1 MALTTLP
8 TAAFATGSVGTSQLA
23 DGAVTTE
30 KLVADVNFRNLIIN
44 GDMSIAQRGTSATTI
59 SAYDTIDRFSF
70 SEGTGGTATSEQESL
85 SLSDFAITGQRKAVK
100 IQCTGTDTSIA
111 SGDRS
116 FMQQSI
122 EAQNLQ
128 SLKYGTSSAETLTLS
143 FYAKSNLTGN
153 FPLTIKK
160 DDNTVYYLP
169 LKYTITSANTW
180 EKFTFV
186 ITPTE
191 GSTSL
196 ITNSGG
202 AINNDNGRGMQVIWG
217 LVWGSNYTGNQSGTP
232 TWTSSAIY
240 ADNSISFNNFYSSTD
255 NNLSIT
261 GVQLEVGTSASDFEF
276 LPYDVN
282 LQRCQRY
289 FYQIQGSASSNTM
302 LGIGFNNDASS
313 CQTYLKFPTTMR
325 STPSIT
331 SFSGLQTSD
340 GNSYTKAATGV
351 SVDSGS
357 NIQMSLNVQA
367 TSLTVFR
374 GGFNTLTNSSSSHLA
389 LSSEL

>member
-1 MALTTLP
+1 M
-8 TAAFATGSVGTSQLA
+8 
-23 DGAVTTE
+23 AVTTIPSAG
-30 KLVADVNFRNLIIN
+30 LTLGAQVNFRNIIIN

-59 SAYDTIDRFSF
+59 SGYDTIDRFGF

-85 SLSDFAITGQRKAVK
+85 SLSDFAITGQRKAIK
-100 IQCTGTDTSIA
+100 IKCTGTDTSIA

-169 LKYTITSANTW
+169 LKYTISSANTW
-180 EKFTFV
+180 EKFTFQ

-196 ITNSGG
+196 INNSGG
-202 AINNDNGRGMQVIWG
+202 AINNDNGRGMQVFWG

-232 TWTSSAIY
+232 TWTASAVY
-240 ADNSISFNNFYSSTD
+240 ADSSITFNNFYSSTD

-261 GVQLEVGTSASDFEF
+261 GVQLEVGTTASDFEF
-276 LPYDVN
+276 LPFDVN
-282 LQRCQRY
+282 KQRCKRY
-289 FYQIQGSASSNTM
+289 FWQDNHLWGSVASSTEVHVR
-302 LGIGFNNDASS
+302 GTHSVE
-313 CQTYLKFPTTMR
+313 MR
-325 STPSIT
+325 ALPS
-331 SFSGLQTSD
+331 
-340 GNSYTKAATGV
+340 V
-351 SVDSGS
+351 SVSGAITIWQLS
-357 NIQMSLNVQA
+357 VAGSKTQSSANVSFDNQINNEQFFTAALNNFS
-367 TSLTVFR
+367 SLTQHYPIAV
-374 GGFNTLTNSSSSHLA
+374 NSGYVLFDA
-389 LSSEL
+389 EL

>member
-1 MALTTLP
+1 M
-8 TAAFATGSVGTSQLA
+8 
-23 DGAVTTE
+23 AVTTIPSAG
-30 KLVADVNFRNLIIN
+30 LTLGSQVNFRNLIIN

-59 SAYDTIDRFSF
+59 SGYDTIDRFGF

-85 SLSDFAITGQRKAVK
+85 SLSDFATTGQRKAIK
-100 IQCTGTDTSIA
+100 IKCTGTDTSIA

-180 EKFTFV
+180 EKFTFQ

-196 ITNSGG
+196 INNSGG
-202 AINNDNGRGMQVIWG
+202 AINNDNGRGMQVFWG

-232 TWTSSAIY
+232 TWTSSAVY
-240 ADNSISFNNFYSSTD
+240 ADSSLTFNNFYSSTD

-276 LPYDVN
+276 LPFDVN
-282 LQRCQRY
+282 FDRCMRYYHKTYDDTTAPGTVTTVGAVQTGTTATSTFVPMQY
-289 FYQIQGSASSNTM
+289 FY
-302 LGIGFNNDASS
+302 
-313 CQTYLKFPTTMR
+313 PVRMR
-325 STPSIT
+325 SAPTFTAYSP
-331 SFSGLQTSD
+331 
-340 GNSYTKAATGV
+340 ATGTSGKFASNAPSGDHNIGTGRIGV
-351 SVDSGS
+351 S
-357 NIQMSLNVQA
+357 NAN
-367 TSLTVFR
+367 F
-374 GGFNTLTNSSSSHLA
+374 SSSTTSVSATGYIEAHFEA
-389 LSSEL
+389 DSEL

>member
-1 MALTTLP
+1 MPISTIPTRALTEQ
-8 TAAFATGSVGTSQLA
+8 GI
-23 DGAVTTE
+23 
-30 KLVADVNFRNLIIN
+30 NFRNLIIN

-59 SAYDTIDRFSF
+59 SGYDTIDRFGF

-85 SLSDFAITGQRKAVK
+85 SLSDFATTGQRKAIK
-100 IQCTGTDTSIA
+100 IKCTGTDTSIA
-111 SGDRS
+111 SSDRS

-180 EKFTFV
+180 EKFTFQ

-196 ITNSGG
+196 INNSGG
-202 AINNDNGRGMQVIWG
+202 AINNDNGRGMQVFWG
-217 LVWGSNYTGNQSGTP
+217 LVWGSSYTGNQSGTP
-232 TWTSSAIY
+232 TWTSSAVY
-240 ADNSISFNNFYSSTD
+240 ADSSLTFNNFYSSTD

-282 LQRCQRY
+282 LQRCFRY
-289 FYQIQGSASSNTM
+289 YELLASGNALTLGFGGTYNANAPAYAIYYHPKRAVPSLDEVNSSNYYR
-302 LGIGFNNDASS
+302 FYSS
-313 CQTYLKFPTTMR
+313 
-325 STPSIT
+325 
-331 SFSGLQTSD
+331 
-340 GNSYTKAATGV
+340 GV
-351 SVDSGS
+351 EYKY
-357 NIQMSLNVQA
+357 NVSSQFFQA
-367 TSLTVFR
+367 TITQAMVINGNAGTVPDDKV
-374 GGFNTLTNSSSSHLA
+374 GFFDTINSGAYLA
-389 LSSEL
+389 LDAEL

>member
-1 MALTTLP
+1 MPISTIP
-8 TAAFATGSVGTSQLA
+8 TSGLSSDQG
-23 DGAVTTE
+23 
-30 KLVADVNFRNLIIN
+30 VNFRNLIIN

-59 SAYDTIDRFSF
+59 SGYDTIDRFGF

-85 SLSDFAITGQRKAVK
+85 SLSDFAITGQRKAIK
-100 IQCTGTDTSIA
+100 IKCTGTDTSIA
-111 SGDRS
+111 SSDRS

-169 LKYTITSANTW
+169 LKYTISSANTW
-180 EKFTFV
+180 EKFTFQ

-196 ITNSGG
+196 INNSGG
-202 AINNDNGRGMQVIWG
+202 AINNDNGRGMQVFWG

-232 TWTSSAIY
+232 TWTASAVY
-240 ADNSISFNNFYSSTD
+240 ADSSITFNNFYSSTD

-276 LPYDVN
+276 LPHDVN
-282 LQRCQRY
+282 LQRCYRY
-289 FYQIQGSASSNTM
+289 YELLATGSGKTLGFGGTYNSNTPA
-302 LGIGFNNDASS
+302 FTS
-313 CQTYLKFPTTMR
+313 YLHRKR
-325 STPSIT
+325 AAPSID
-331 SFSGLQTSD
+331 QTS
-340 GNSYTKAATGV
+340 GTNYYRIYTNGVEYKWNSYSAFLQPTETQVTFIGSGTISQGV
-351 SVDSGS
+351 IGIFDTINGS
-357 NIQMSLNVQA
+357 SFIA
-367 TSLTVFR
+367 YD
-374 GGFNTLTNSSSSHLA
+374 A
-389 LSSEL
+389 EL